1 MSTTAGINT
10 NSLHNFRILLAE
22 DNPDHQ
28 PLVSRM
34 LGNAGAS
41 VTIVE
46 NGEAAVDLVRDA
58 EKAGNQFDVILMD
71 MQMPILDGY
80 NAARRIRQ
88 IGLNTPI
95 LAVTGRVLSTERE
108 KCIEAGCDDFLAKPF
123 HRADLIAKVACCVR
137 EKAEYEKD
145 LFSPSPK

>member
-1 MSTTAGINT
+1 MSITSGLGNT
-10 NSLHNFRILLAE
+10 SLQNFRILLAE

-34 LGNAGAS
+34 LGNAGAK
-41 VTIVE
+41 VTIAV

-58 EKAGNQFDVILMD
+58 EKEGNQFDVILMD

-80 NAARRIRQ
+80 TATRQ
-88 IGLNTPI
+88 IRKIGLKTPI
-95 LAVTGRVLSTERE
+95 LALTGRVLSAERE

-123 HRADLIAKVACCVR
+123 HRADLIAKVVRCVR
-137 EKAEYEKD
+137 ETTTNQSEGSLPTPE
-145 LFSPSPK
+145 